1 MAQRRLA
8 ITAVGAGLAAVW
20 SWVARIAAR
29 TTAYCLQYRVTGLA
43 AEGAFFAVL
52 SLPPL
57 IFGLAG
63 TIGFIADR
71 YDVAQVDVLKGR
83 VLDLAAK
90 AMTPGTVDQVIAP
103 TLDDVLKGG
112 RFDVVSIGFVLAMW
126 SGSRALSVFIDTT
139 SIMSGFRGERG
150 IVYTRA
156 LSFLLYFVGLLIGIV
171 VIPLVLAGPEV
182 VRGLVPGR
190 LDFLNHLYWPGVLVL
205 SIGFMATLYHLA
217 VPARKAWRSALPGAL
232 FTLVMWLAGSAL
244 VRWTIGFSK
253 SGWSIYGPLAAPI
266 ALLLL
271 LYTLWISA
279 LIGAALNAAI
289 DADNT
294 PD

>member
-1 MAQRRLA
+1 MAPRRLA
-8 ITAVGAGLAAVW
+8 ISAAAAGLAAVLA
-20 SWVARIAAR
+20 WVFRITRR
-29 TTAYCLQYRVTGLA
+29 TTSYCLEYRVTGLA

-71 YDVAQVDVLKGR
+71 YDVTQVDTLKDR
-83 VLDLAAK
+83 VLDLASK
-90 AMTPGTVDQVIAP
+90 AMTPGTVDTVIAP

-112 RFDVVSIGFVLAMW
+112 RFDVVSIGFVLAVW
-126 SGSRALSVFIDTT
+126 SGSRALNVFIDTT
-139 SIMSGFRGERG
+139 SIMSGYRGERG
-150 IVYTRA
+150 IIHTRV
-156 LSFLLYFVGLLIGIV
+156 LSFGLYLVGLLIGIV

-182 VRGLVPGR
+182 VHDLVPGKLEALR
-190 LDFLNHLYWPGVLVL
+190 LLYWPGVLVL
-205 SIGFMATLYHLA
+205 SIGFMATLYHRA
-217 VPARKAWRSALPGAL
+217 VPAEKAWRSALPGAL
-232 FTLVMWLAGSAL
+232 FTLVMWLLGSAL

-271 LYTLWISA
+271 LYTLWIAA

-289 DADNT
+289 DAEREG
-294 PD
+294 